1 MGLKVLFSGD
11 FGVLEAPYFFK
22 SMALRVSDLWFFFI
36 PFGLQESNFSVFI
49 GTEHIKLS

>member
-22 SMALRVSDLWFFFI
+22 SMALRVSDLLFFVSVWSSGVKF
-36 PFGLQESNFSVFI
+36 FSV
-49 GTEHIKLS
+49 HRY